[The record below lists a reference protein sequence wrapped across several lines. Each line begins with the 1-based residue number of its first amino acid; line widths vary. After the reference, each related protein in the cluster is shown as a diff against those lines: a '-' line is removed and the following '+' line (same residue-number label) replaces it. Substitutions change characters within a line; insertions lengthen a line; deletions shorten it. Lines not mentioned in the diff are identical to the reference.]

1 MSVSILRLDKLI
13 CPHKILKKFLKI
25 YIPAILTII
34 NAIKAYCIEKKEKRK
49 ILFFVSFSVRNIGTE
64 DVITSMYDSQL
75 FRLNL
80 CFH

>member
-1 MSVSILRLDKLI
+1 MSVSISRLDKLI
-13 CPHKILKKFLKI
+13 CTHEILNKFLKI

-49 ILFFVSFSVRNIGTE
+49 ILFFVSFSVRNTGTE